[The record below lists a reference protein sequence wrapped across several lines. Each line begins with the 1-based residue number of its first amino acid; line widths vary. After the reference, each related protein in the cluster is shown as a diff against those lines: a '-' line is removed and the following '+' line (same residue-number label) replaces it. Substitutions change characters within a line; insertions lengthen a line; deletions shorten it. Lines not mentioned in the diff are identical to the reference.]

1 MEQEWLKGLRKTV
14 ERVLSIPY
22 YQECFGAVG
31 IKRAKAIR
39 SLEDFQRLP
48 LTAKED
54 VRSNYPF
61 GLFAEPM
68 ENIVRL
74 HASSGTTGKP
84 TVVGY
89 THRDITLWSK
99 IVAKELKRAGL
110 SQKDVVQIA
119 YGYGL
124 FLS

>member
-1 MEQEWLKGLRKTV
+1 MEQQWLKGLRKTI
-14 ERVLSIPY
+14 ERVLPIPY
-22 YQECFGAVG
+22 YHERFRAVG
-31 IKRAKAIR
+31 INSA
-39 SLEDFQRLP
+39 ENVQTFQDFQRLP

-54 VRSNYPF
+54 LRNNYPF

-89 THRDITLWSK
+89 THHDIALWAK
-99 IVAKELKRAGL
+99 IVAK
-110 SQKDVVQIA
+110 
-119 YGYGL
+119 
-124 FLS
+124 